1 MGITRQD
8 VERMARLAR
17 LELTESESEQLR
29 GQLESIVG
37 YVAELSSVDT
47 DDVLPDTPQMQ
58 AGAAI
63 REDRV
68 LPGLTT
74 EAALD
79 QAPERADDSFCVP
92 AFVDEG

>member
-1 MGITRQD
+1 MSITRQD
-8 VERMARLAR
+8 VQHMARLAR

-29 GQLESIVG
+29 EQLESIVG

-47 DDVLPDTPQMQ
+47 EHVAPDMPRTE
-58 AGAAI
+58 AEAAV

-79 QAPERADDSFCVP
+79 QAPERADDSFSVP